1 MMQDMDLASLPYLV
15 ELMTEHALQPGYDY
29 AAEFDPAWDARF
41 QVSSAIGQ
49 TEELGSFGV
58 AAECMEAC
66 KARSGCKHFL
76 FGWYALDRPS
86 ASP

>member
-1 MMQDMDLASLPYLV
+1 MVQQSELPEDQQAPIYM
-15 ELMTEHALQPGYDY
+15 LM
-29 AAEFDPAWDARF
+29 
-41 QVSSAIGQ
+41 SSFSCTRYGHTAIGQ